1 MATFSP
7 DGAYLDQ
14 WTAGLVHD
22 GPGVGGQ
29 CAAEEGGAEVYR
41 HAGEPAAKV
50 IAGPMTGDY
59 YTSISSL

>member
-14 WTAGLVHD
+14 RTAGLVHD
-22 GPGVGGQ
+22 GPGVRGQ
-29 CAAEEGGAEVYR
+29 GAAKEGRAEVDR
-41 HAGEPAAKV
+41 HTGEPAAEV
-50 IAGPMTGDY
+50 NAGPMTGDY